1 MNQPQLNAA
10 ARRGRRAPANFPPL
24 LHVLRDRSLYPMLR
38 ALLRNEVARLVT
50 SKFFTYRLDGDEILL
65 DPDQLKIVV
74 GAIGK
79 AIGNERL
86 RVSTKRLSGLEGQ
99 FTMSLSAAAKQAL
112 MLEMAA
118 LLANLSGSDL
128 DKLPPVDSTPAGASQ

>member
-1 MNQPQLNAA
+1 MNQPQLNAPV
-10 ARRGRRAPANFPPL
+10 RRGRRAPANFPPL

-50 SKFFTYRLDGDEILL
+50 SKFFTYRLQGDEILL

-99 FTMSLSAAAKQAL
+99 FTMSLSSAAKQAL

>member
-1 MNQPQLNAA
+1 
-10 ARRGRRAPANFPPL
+10 
-24 LHVLRDRSLYPMLR
+24 MLR

-74 GAIGK
+74 GAIGT

>member
-1 MNQPQLNAA
+1 MNQPQLNAPT
-10 ARRGRRAPANFPPL
+10 RRGRRAPANFPPL

-50 SKFFTYRLDGDEILL
+50 SKFFTYRLQGDEILL

-99 FTMSLSAAAKQAL
+99 FTMSLSSAAKQAL

-128 DKLPPVDSTPAGASQ
+128 DKLPPVDSTPAGTSQ

>member
-1 MNQPQLNAA
+1 MNQPQLTAP

-65 DPDQLKIVV
+65 VW
-74 GAIGK
+74 
-79 AIGNERL
+79 
-86 RVSTKRLSGLEGQ
+86 
-99 FTMSLSAAAKQAL
+99 
-112 MLEMAA
+112 
-118 LLANLSGSDL
+118 
-128 DKLPPVDSTPAGASQ
+128 